1 MAIGSALVELEIPA
15 SHSLK
20 DKRRVVKSV
29 IARLRNRYNLAV
41 AEVDTLDEWHRA
53 TIMLVTVAN
62 SSRYAHGLLEKAV
75 DDLASWRLDCVI
87 AAYEI
92 DIW

>member
-1 MAIGSALVELEIPA
+1 MPIGSATVELEIPA

-20 DKRRVVKSV
+20 DKRRVVKST
-29 IARLRNRYNLAV
+29 IARLRQRYNLAV

-53 TIMLVTVAN
+53 TIVLVTVAN
-62 SSRYAHGLLEKAV
+62 DPSLVHRQLEKAM
-75 DDLASWRLDCVI
+75 DSLETWRLDCIV

-92 DIW
+92 EVF

>member
-1 MAIGSALVELEIPA
+1 MPIGSATVEIEIPA
-15 SHSLK
+15 SVSLK

-29 IARLRNRYNLAV
+29 IARLRQRYNLSV

-53 TIMLVTVAN
+53 TLVLVTVAN
-62 SSRYAHGLLEKAV
+62 DSGQVHRLLEKAM
-75 DDLASWRLDCVI
+75 DSLATWRLDCIV

-92 DIW
+92 EIW

>member
-1 MAIGSALVELEIPA
+1 MPIGSATVELEIPA

-20 DKRRVVKSV
+20 DKRRVVKST
-29 IARLRNRYNLAV
+29 IARLRQRYNLAV

-53 TIMLVTVAN
+53 TIVLVTVAN
-62 SSRYAHGLLEKAV
+62 DPGLVHRQLEKAM
-75 DDLASWRLDCVI
+75 DSLETWRLDCIV

-92 DIW
+92 EIF